1 MIKVNVTLHNNII
14 NQVAITGHAKF
25 DVYGKDII
33 CASVSSIVITT
44 INAILSLDEEAI
56 NYEEK
61 KNKLNIKIINDN
73 QIAIKLINNM
83 LKMLEE
89 IHFDYP
95 KNIVIRN
102 EE

>member
-73 QIAIKLINNM
+73 QIAIKIINNM